1 MTQPG
6 GNAGLPYGGYGGA
19 LQNYGRTPDQEARP
33 DQQPPPDENPT
44 LVLPVPVD
52 RQAPPTRIDP
62 YVGPPLPP
70 PTGPAAAPYQT
81 APQQGGTAYPST
93 MSYQPAMPYQPRPA
107 PHPGPPG
114 APGLASSAYFAGP
127 GARPVQR
134 PAVIGMAATLAVTA
148 SLQWICCLSFA
159 WLMAAVGA
167 EGLGTDGID
176 GALYHTLQRFHYGM
190 IDGLAWP
197 LYLFPTASFVTG
209 FIVLVRRP
217 WARIVHTAV
226 GVAALGWSAW
236 WLYAASLL
244 WWIAPAVYIAVGCL
258 ILWLPSVNRWY
269 RAERSI

>member
-19 LQNYGRTPDQEARP
+19 LQNYGRASGQETPPE
-33 DQQPPPDENPT
+33 QQPSPDEQPT
-44 LVLPVPVD
+44 LVLPMPED

-70 PTGPAAAPYQT
+70 PTAPAPATSYQT
-81 APQQGGTAYPST
+81 APPQQAGAPYPAG
-93 MSYQPAMPYQPRPA
+93 MSYQPAMPYQPRP
-107 PHPGPPG
+107 PQHPG
-114 APGLASSAYFAGP
+114 APGQPAYFTGRGP
-127 GARPVQR
+127 RPVQR

-167 EGLGTDGID
+167 EGLGTDGLD
-176 GALYHTLQRFHYGM
+176 GAIYHTLQRFHYGM

-236 WLYAASLL
+236 WLYEASLL
-244 WWIAPAVYIAVGCL
+244 WWIAPAVYIAVACL
-258 ILWLPSVNRWY
+258 ILWLPSVGRWY
-269 RAERSI
+269 RSDRSF